1 MLVDYRKVNANTKN
15 DSFPLPR
22 IEDCLDRIGPAKF
35 ITKLDLLKGYWQ
47 VPLSDRAREISAFV
61 TPFGL
66 YECKVMPFGMKN
78 AACTFQR
85 LMNRVICGLEG
96 TEIYVD
102 DLVIHSNDWRTH
114 LVRLKKV
121 FEALRAAGLVVNLS
135 KCEFGKAKVCY
146 LGHEVGL
153 GQVTP
158 KQANLEALLTLD
170 RRQSL
175 GLDAINQLLEQFDSD
190 VDDALEVDDI
200 SDEEFINV
208 DELKQEVRE
217 EQEEQEVTQNP
228 EMVALGNGDG
238 EADDDVGE
246 EEGVGAS
253 GSHVVPVSTIT
264 SPVPSTSRGP
274 PPVTVPVPQLTPVE
288 ERSRKRRRGD
298 LQAARGSAITH
309 IDAESVK
316 GRDGTV
322 WHRDPNA
329 TLPHMFTPRIEPG
342 GPTSLTLGTS
352 KVSDIFSLFLTD
364 RMLAEV
370 VLYSNE
376 RLALLRSHYHHK
388 GNVALRDIDLRE
400 LKAFIGILIMTAVR
414 ADNHTPTWDM
424 WNLTEGN
431 PLYRCTMNERRFTL
445 LVRVIRFDDS
455 ATRQER
461 VKVDR
466 LAPIRKLFDHVV
478 TNCRNNYTPGPHLT
492 VDEQLV
498 PFRGRCPFKMYI
510 PNKPA
515 KYGIKIVLACDA
527 DTHYMCNAIAYLG
540 KDTVQIPRGSTLGE
554 VFTSDLVAPFQ
565 RSGRTVTTD
574 NFFTTLPLALSLLD
588 KDMYLC
594 GTIRQKPYIPKELT
608 EKVLPPKESVAVFN
622 YEHNLTLQCQQ
633 ISRTKK
639 VMLLSSLHHDPSEVE
654 KKKTDIQM
662 FYNATKGGVDTF
674 DQMCSTSSCIR
685 KSRRWPMT
693 LFYGILN
700 IIMVN
705 SYILYTSMPFTKPVP
720 KRTFLRDIAYELC
733 APQAI
738 HRYLTSHSLS
748 KGLRQIMV
756 DTFKIPEQV
765 PPRRRIPVGQRKL
778 PKRIRCHSCPP
789 RDDRKTNTACLLC
802 KSPVCLDHQSV
813 LCPNCS
819 ICPNYNAALF
829 DVLD

>member
-1 MLVDYRKVNANTKN
+1 
-15 DSFPLPR
+15 
-22 IEDCLDRIGPAKF
+22 
-35 ITKLDLLKGYWQ
+35 
-47 VPLSDRAREISAFV
+47 
-61 TPFGL
+61 
-66 YECKVMPFGMKN
+66 
-78 AACTFQR
+78 
-85 LMNRVICGLEG
+85 
-96 TEIYVD
+96 
-102 DLVIHSNDWRTH
+102 
-114 LVRLKKV
+114 
-121 FEALRAAGLVVNLS
+121 
-135 KCEFGKAKVCY
+135 
-146 LGHEVGL
+146 
-153 GQVTP
+153 
-158 KQANLEALLTLD
+158 
-170 RRQSL
+170 
-175 GLDAINQLLEQFDSD
+175 
-190 VDDALEVDDI
+190 
-200 SDEEFINV
+200 
-208 DELKQEVRE
+208 
-217 EQEEQEVTQNP
+217 
-228 EMVALGNGDG
+228 
-238 EADDDVGE
+238 
-246 EEGVGAS
+246 
-253 GSHVVPVSTIT
+253 
-264 SPVPSTSRGP
+264 
-274 PPVTVPVPQLTPVE
+274 
-288 ERSRKRRRGD
+288 
-298 LQAARGSAITH
+298 
-309 IDAESVK
+309 
-316 GRDGTV
+316 
-322 WHRDPNA
+322 
-329 TLPHMFTPRIEPG
+329 
-342 GPTSLTLGTS
+342 
-352 KVSDIFSLFLTD
+352 
-364 RMLAEV
+364 
-370 VLYSNE
+370 
-376 RLALLRSHYHHK
+376 
-388 GNVALRDIDLRE
+388 
-400 LKAFIGILIMTAVR
+400 MTAVR

-588 KDMYLC
+588 KDMHLC

-654 KKKTDIQM
+654 KRKTDIQM

-778 PKRIRCHSCPP
+778 PKRIRCHTCPP

-819 ICPNYNAALF
+819 VCPNCNAALF
-829 DVLD
+829 NRESESVWLAAILWTYPKHLHLYGSDLIQNIGRCVLDIQDSIPEIIFVNRRKIIFL

>member
-1 MLVDYRKVNANTKN
+1 MPTR
-15 DSFPLPR
+15 SF
-22 IEDCLDRIGPAKF
+22 ENLDRKNVRINIHGEY
-35 ITKLDLLKGYWQ
+35 LNNL
-47 VPLSDRAREISAFV
+47 R
-61 TPFGL
+61 
-66 YECKVMPFGMKN
+66 YE
-78 AACTFQR
+78 
-85 LMNRVICGLEG
+85 
-96 TEIYVD
+96 D
-102 DLVIHSNDWRTH
+102 DLVLISESREELQKMVEDLNR
-114 LVRLKKV
+114 
-121 FEALRAAGLVVNLS
+121 ES
-135 KCEFGKAKVCY
+135 IS
-146 LGHEVGL
+146 VGL
-153 GQVTP
+153 KINMEKTKKKCSMKMQRQQIRDIDDP
-158 KQANLEALLTLD
+158 LEIINENMYLVLTSLIHNFKGAQKISILCEYAELVLQSIAPFYFTRIAP

-200 SDEEFINV
+200 SDDEFINV
-208 DELKQEVRE
+208 DELEQEVRE
-217 EQEEQEVTQNP
+217 EQEEQAVTQNP
-228 EMVALGNGDG
+228 EIVALGNGDG

-274 PPVTVPVPQLTPVE
+274 PPPVTVPVPQLTPVE

-316 GRDGTV
+316 GRDCTV

-654 KKKTDIQM
+654 KRKTDIQM

-720 KRTFLRDIAYELC
+720 KKNLPLRWQQDKTAGGTNHLQYKQD
-733 APQAI
+733 ATPQVA
-738 HRYLTSHSLS
+738 RSVPVKDSTRNTS
-748 KGLRQIMV
+748 KGVDKIFQMRQL
-756 DTFKIPEQV
+756 QV
-765 PPRRRIPVGQRKL
+765 KRFTQENVLVSTTNSPGGSRK
-778 PKRIRCHSCPP
+778 KNGI
-789 RDDRKTNTACLLC
+789 
-802 KSPVCLDHQSV
+802 
-813 LCPNCS
+813 
-819 ICPNYNAALF
+819 
-829 DVLD
+829 